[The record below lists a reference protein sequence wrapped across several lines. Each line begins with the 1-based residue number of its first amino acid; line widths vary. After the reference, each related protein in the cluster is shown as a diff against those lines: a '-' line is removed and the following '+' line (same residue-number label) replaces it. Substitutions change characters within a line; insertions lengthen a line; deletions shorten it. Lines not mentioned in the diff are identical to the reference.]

1 MSTSIL
7 LVLVAHDGRTLQ
19 LDVQGTTRFVMQLAW
34 ERSCQLAFT
43 IGCFVL
49 FTCA

>member
-19 LDVQGTTRFVMQLAW
+19 LDVQGATRFVMQLAW
-34 ERSCQLAFT
+34 EGCCEVAF
-43 IGCFVL
+43 ICVRGKML
-49 FTCA
+49 L